1 MDFALIEAGKVVNLI
16 WLHPDN
22 AVDFPGAVPLGDI
35 PAQIGDE
42 YDGQQFLRNGQRVQ
56 SLLEEARDTIAQ
68 LDAALL
74 EVQYQQLIG
83 GYEA

>member
-1 MDFALIEAGKVVNLI
+1 MTMLCARVTAVYSRSRLRTRAGARPAATVRLLPLEA
-16 WLHPDN
+16 
-22 AVDFPGAVPLGDI
+22 
-35 PAQIGDE
+35 AQ
-42 YDGQQFLRNGQRVQ
+42 VQ
-56 SLLEEARDTIAQ
+56 IAQ